1 MRLNAHLEL
10 SLGCHTWTVCL
21 LVDGVGVCRCVCMR

>member
-1 MRLNAHLEL
+1 MKLNTHLEL

-21 LVDGVGVCRCVCMR
+21 LVDGVCVCVCVR